1 MCGRFTLTV
10 GWGEVANE
18 FGLPGEGLDL
28 PPRYN
33 IAPSQFVPVVAL
45 KGDRQTRGMAML
57 KWGLVPFWAD
67 DPAAGPRPIN
77 LRSESVAYKFSE
89 QFRQKR
95 CLLPAD
101 GFYEWRTEG
110 RRKRPHRFTL
120 AGGGVFA
127 FAGLWDAWTAGGG
140 PPLLTCCSLTT
151 TPNDL
156 VRPIHDRMPVIVPRA
171 NYAEWLDPAT
181 PERRLRQLLVPFP
194 AELMTVREVGPAVN
208 KATTEGAACVE
219 AA

>member
-1 MCGRFTLTV
+1 MCGRYTRTV

-18 FGLPGEGLDL
+18 FGLPGERFDL

-33 IAPSQFVPVVAL
+33 VAPSQLVPVVAL
-45 KGDRQTRGMAML
+45 KGDRTARGMAML

-67 DPAAGPRPIN
+67 DPAASPRPIN
-77 LRSESVAYKFSE
+77 LRAESVAFKFGE

-101 GFYEWRTEG
+101 GFYEWKSEG

-140 PPLLTCCSLTT
+140 PPILTCCSLTT
-151 TPNDL
+151 SPNDL

-171 NYAEWLDPAT
+171 SHAEWLDPAT
-181 PERRLRQLLVPFP
+181 PERRLRQLLVAFP
-194 AELMTVREVGPAVN
+194 AERMAVREVGPVVN
-208 KATTEGAACVE
+208 KATTEGPGCLAAG
-219 AA
+219 